1 MLLQIGSIEEGAV
14 MYKYTISVAARLL
27 FCLLVISVVV
37 VTGCSVFRGKKQL
50 EEKSSGTYSQYE
62 QQNLQ
67 FHQQQQDSLS
77 SYWYFST
84 DSLLW
89 FHPDSGLWTKGG
101 RFFANQSNIKRWKQ
115 NLQWRQANSGAV
127 SVSDSRVKREN
138 KVVSA
143 EFFAIGVVMLAVL
156 GYWIW
161 WRWRK

>member
-1 MLLQIGSIEEGAV
+1 MF
-14 MYKYTISVAARLL
+14 KYTISVAARLL

-67 FHQQQQDSLS
+67 FHQQQDSLS

-89 FHPDSGLWTKGG
+89 FHPESGLWAKGG

-115 NLQWRQANSGAV
+115 NLQWRQANSGAA